1 MSYKKFALVYNSLIE
16 NSSTVK
22 DELLKILEERG
33 RKVVAYEIDKLKNG
47 VDFVIVIG
55 GDGTF
60 LKASRFYAKFS
71 IPVFGIN
78 LGRLGFLS
86 QAAARDLECTVAKIL
101 SGKFKVE
108 NRVMLK
114 CEGKHA
120 LNDIVIK
127 GSMSGRTS
135 KFSLKINDK
144 TVCDYLADGLIIST
158 PTGST
163 AYGLSAGGPVLY
175 PNLGA
180 FVVVPICPH
189 TLSVRPLVIPDSE
202 KISIVAGEENSTYF
216 LSADGQEFS
225 KWFTKLDIEK
235 SEYEAKLV
243 LLDDVDFYSVL
254 KNKFGWGTS
263 PANL

>member
-1 MSYKKFALVYNSLIE
+1 MSYENFAVVYNNLIE
-16 NSSTVK
+16 NSATVK
-22 DELLKILEERG
+22 DEIVKILEGRG
-33 RKVVAYEIDKLKNG
+33 VSATGLDIDNLKSG
-47 VDFVIVIG
+47 FDFVIVVG
-55 GDGTF
+55 GDGTI
-60 LKASRFYAKFS
+60 LKASRFFAKFS
-71 IPVFGIN
+71 TPVFGIN

-86 QAAARDLECTVAKIL
+86 QSSAENLECSLIKIL
-101 SGKFKVE
+101 NGKFKTE
-108 NRVMLK
+108 NRIMLK
-114 CEGKHA
+114 CDGKHA

-175 PNLGA
+175 PALGA

-189 TLSVRPLVIPDSE
+189 TLSARPLVVPDSE
-202 KISIVAGEENSTYF
+202 KISIIAGEENSTYF

-225 KWFTKLDIEK
+225 KWFTKIDIEK